1 MHWRHSSNSKKFVWH
16 LHFVSM
22 RFVLKHISSV
32 LEVLYL
38 LVELRLKPDR
48 RQHPQD
54 PGWVSTMWSPPHP
67 VSLPFHIFFEL
78 QGALFMQ
85 SSSPLDLTSLSCLFF
100 KATGSAPV
108 LCSVRAPFYDPCL
121 ISVSSCWLATQ
132 ISTSRYS
139 INILVLP
146 LLYLTINNNHSHPP
160 AQFLSLLK
168 FNPQCLIHIDVLTD
182 LNRVLTGKHDKQI
195 PWSHFVWLHWF
206 DLQKFQGK
214 SYLEGGKHPKHT

>member
-1 MHWRHSSNSKKFVWH
+1 
-16 LHFVSM
+16 
-22 RFVLKHISSV
+22 
-32 LEVLYL
+32 
-38 LVELRLKPDR
+38 
-48 RQHPQD
+48 
-54 PGWVSTMWSPPHP
+54 MWSPPHP
-67 VSLPFHIFFEL
+67 VSLPFHIFFQL
-78 QGALFMQ
+78 QGSLFMQ

-100 KATGSAPV
+100 KATSSAPV
-108 LCSVRAPFYDPCL
+108 LCSARAPFYDPCL

-182 LNRVLTGKHDKQI
+182 LNRCSLENMTSKFLALTSSSCTGLTCRNFKESPILREANIQNI
-195 PWSHFVWLHWF
+195 RNL
-206 DLQKFQGK
+206 
-214 SYLEGGKHPKHT
+214 LEM